1 MADTHGGLIPCRGVR
16 RHHRTRLVHAF
27 PVGSPKSRN
36 FPSPS
41 LHYKGP
47 DEDNPRPM
55 RRVVTNPT
63 HSSWRRDLQTIFN
76 SGTLA
81 GLSDGQLL
89 ERIASRRGMGEE
101 GNLEVESAF
110 ALLIER
116 HGPMVLRVCRS
127 VLRDP
132 HEADD
137 AFQATFLIL
146 LRRAASI
153 RKRDSVGPWL
163 HGVAH
168 RVAAGARSAEARRRS
183 HERRWFERRQEAM
196 PPRGVDPHEF
206 DLSSTIHA
214 ELDRL
219 PERYPRTDRPL
230 RPGGTV
236 ARRGR
241 AAARMA
247 ARDGQEPAQ
256 PRTAA
261 APRPTRPTR
270 RRPGDGRARP
280 VRLGTDPA
288 GGGRGRGLPRAG
300 PHDVRVDPI
309 GATLAWGSSASV
321 LALARRVP
329 GTAIAGKLK
338 TTGLVMVLLGLSA
351 LGIGYLASI
360 LPLVNPGDQAGAPRA
375 PTPPELATQA
385 SEARTADDAP
395 EDPPRPFEPYL
406 ESVDISGRA
415 TGPGGQPVAGATVYV
430 IDWKDPRPGANYGR
444 SRLLTTLTTG
454 QDGRFIARGVELSAT
469 PRSGR
474 SGVAMGQFQVA
485 ATAPGFGLT
494 WHEVNRVRPAERR
507 PSTSTYLTAMEPE
520 TFYQGEPI
528 RVDLALDLPATVRGR
543 LVDDLGRP
551 LAGVEVRFG
560 IRDNIRQ
567 LGGDTTWSC
576 VRLDPTD
583 AIPEGRRD
591 FPYIASLPEAIR
603 SARTRPDGTYW
614 IDGLPRE
621 AQFFCAINP
630 GPDYEPA
637 NPTIATTT
645 RALPDVRGLG
655 HDAVLDHRFL
665 APRDVRLAV
674 RYSDTDRPARNATVR
689 ARSERTMLGTGS
701 VGAADDEGRV
711 TLHLRPGEYELAIEP
726 PLDAPYR
733 PGRKIIEIGREQVAE
748 ITDLKLEPAALVT
761 LEAVDAKT
769 GAGIEGVRF
778 QFETDA
784 SHERR
789 DLPSQL
795 VIVDHPV
802 TDDRGRLRAI
812 VEPGR
817 RRFFV
822 ESAPPGWKFEG
833 TTGTRLDLAAGQET
847 TARFAFAR
855 DEGPAANGSAQG
867 DSSAFPE
874 DLVNKWRRQQ
884 RATRTGKFHIRSH
897 VIGGTGSVPRAE
909 LDALLD
915 RVGPGEPAA
924 LAAKIRARFLE
935 REGPDMNSH
944 EIVVDAGRRRDMR
957 RARNNFILAT
967 YINNAKESINQE
979 GMGAEILDAK
989 DVGLYYLGFPDFTY
1003 WPPLGGRPARSDAEP
1018 GGVPAI
1024 RRTEGPHGR
1033 LAIESETETA
1043 RARWVV
1049 DRTSG
1054 FVHAYS
1060 WITRPSRTVAGRESG
1075 GPAVRPEGVRRRRR
1089 PADGPRRG
1097 ATLRR
1102 SRRLPRDQDHRR
1114 GQPSVS
1120 SGPARFRARRALQD
1134 LDRQQTQGSE
1144 DSEPG
1149 HRPLPG
1155 RRRGR
1160 LRRRDGVAL
1169 PIDRAGPQAGPAG
1182 AVDRARGMVRP
1193 ERPGRGPRPRRQGR
1207 AGPLLGEHLRTV
1219 HGRADRG
1226 PGRRRSLRR
1235 QGRGLGLDRAPQQ
1248 RPQRRAWR
1256 PAGPQA
1262 GADISPGHRPTGG

>member
-1 MADTHGGLIPCRGVR
+1 M
-16 RHHRTRLVHAF
+16 
-27 PVGSPKSRN
+27 
-36 FPSPS
+36 
-41 LHYKGP
+41 
-47 DEDNPRPM
+47 
-55 RRVVTNPT
+55 TNPT

-219 PERYPRTDRPL
+219 PERYRAPIVLCDLEERSLDEAARQLGWPL
-230 RPGGTV
+230 GTV
-236 ARRGR
+236 KSRLNRGRQRLRDRLVRRGVAPATAGLVLSGSGLIQPAE
-241 AAARMA
+241 AAVAVSLALARTTCELI
-247 ARDGQEPAQ
+247 RS
-256 PRTAA
+256 
-261 APRPTRPTR
+261 
-270 RRPGDGRARP
+270 
-280 VRLGTDPA
+280 
-288 GGGRGRGLPRAG
+288 
-300 PHDVRVDPI
+300 

-385 SEARTADDAP
+385 GEARTADDAP

-874 DLVNKWRRQQ
+874 DLVDKWRRQQ

-1060 WITRPSRTVAGRESG
+1060 WITRPSRLSQVASQEVRQY
-1075 GPAVRPEGVRRRRR
+1075 GPKVF
-1089 PADGPRRG
+1089 ADGAVLPTVHVG
-1097 ATLRR
+1097 AQLFGDRVDYLVIKIIDEVDLAYRPGPLDFVLAVPSRTLIVDKRKGRKTPNQGIAHYPVADVAAFADEMASRYR
-1102 SRRLPRDQDHRR
+1102 SIEPVLKP
-1114 GQPSVS
+1114 GQPAPSIE
-1120 SGPARFRARRALQD
+1120 PAEWF
-1134 LDRQQTQGSE
+1134 DRN
-1144 DSEPG
+1144 
-1149 HRPLPG
+1149 
-1155 RRRGR
+1155 
-1160 LRRRDGVAL
+1160 
-1169 PIDRAGPQAGPAG
+1169 GPAG
-1182 AVDRARGMVRP
+1182 APDLAGKVVLVHFWGNTCAPCMAELTEVQAAADRFAGRGGDLVLIGLHNSGPSAGHGAPLARKQGLTYRLAIDRPADEEGWPGATFRSYGVRPLAIPAAAVIDRQGMVAFVGPFR
-1193 ERPGRGPRPRRQGR
+1193 EALQKAEDLIGR
-1207 AGPLLGEHLRTV
+1207 
-1219 HGRADRG
+1219 
-1226 PGRRRSLRR
+1226 
-1235 QGRGLGLDRAPQQ
+1235 
-1248 RPQRRAWR
+1248 
-1256 PAGPQA
+1256 
-1262 GADISPGHRPTGG
+1262 